1 MSGQADS
8 PRRAPLAR
16 VRHGPCWPESVE
28 FGAEDSFGVV
38 KQAAVLVIL
47 FQKPGDDK
55 LSVLLTTRAKTLRQV
70 LISPSLLIANGQAAS
85 QPDCR

>member
-1 MSGQADS
+1 MLGQADS
-8 PRRAPLAR
+8 PRRAPLTR
-16 VRHGPCWPESVE
+16 VRHGPCWAESVE
-28 FGAEDSFGVV
+28 YGAEDSFGVV

-47 FQKPGDDK
+47 FQKPGDDN